1 MRAAHHAKK
10 GPPNITNNIFMCG
23 EAYRLYMSGGRFHQI
38 HLKVSCYCKMRCIKI
53 EMKLYL
59 VISNYKELIEKHQR
73 YLRHLIIWLYEYSLF
88 NFFSCRCILSI
99 TRKYDFR
106 HVF

>member
-38 HLKVSCYCKMRCIKI
+38 HLKVSCNCKMRCIKI
-53 EMKLYL
+53 EMKPNLI
-59 VISNYKELIEKHQR
+59 VSNDISKSIKDISGTLLFVYMNIQYSTFFKPVHFEHNKEI
-73 YLRHLIIWLYEYSLF
+73 
-88 NFFSCRCILSI
+88 
-99 TRKYDFR
+99 
-106 HVF
+106 

>member
-38 HLKVSCYCKMRCIKI
+38 HLKVSCNCKMRGIKI
-53 EMKLYL
+53 EMKPNLG
-59 VISNYKELIEKHQR
+59 VSIEKHQR
-73 YLRHLIIWLYEYSLF
+73 YLRDLIICLYEYSVF
-88 NFFSCRCILSI
+88 NFFQAGA
-99 TRKYDFR
+99 F
-106 HVF
+106 

>member
-59 VISNYKELIEKHQR
+59 VISNYKELYRKASKISQR
-73 YLRHLIIWLYEYSLF
+73 PYYLAMYIFSIQLF
-88 NFFSCRCILSI
+88 SSRCILSI

-106 HVF
+106 HAF

>member
-38 HLKVSCYCKMRCIKI
+38 HLKVSCYCKLRRIEI
-53 EMKLYL
+53 EMKLNL
-59 VISNYKELIEKHQR
+59 DTSNYKRLSKSIKYISENL
-73 YLRHLIIWLYEYSLF
+73 LF
-88 NFFSCRCILSI
+88 GYIHI
-99 TRKYDFR
+99 
-106 HVF
+106 

>member
-38 HLKVSCYCKMRCIKI
+38 HLKVSCNCKMRCIKI
-53 EMKLYL
+53 EMKPNLIVYRKASK
-59 VISNYKELIEKHQR
+59 ISQGPY
-73 YLRHLIIWLYEYSLF
+73 Y
-88 NFFSCRCILSI
+88 LSI
-99 TRKYDFR
+99 
-106 HVF
+106 

>member
-73 YLRHLIIWLYEYSLF
+73 YLRDLIIWLYEYSVF
-88 NFFSCRCILSI
+88 NFFQAGA
-99 TRKYDFR
+99 F
-106 HVF
+106 

>member
-53 EMKLYL
+53 EIELYL
-59 VISNYKELIEKHQR
+59 VISNYKELNRKASKTSP
-73 YLRHLIIWLYEYSLF
+73 RHMRRGASRE
-88 NFFSCRCILSI
+88 
-99 TRKYDFR
+99 RK
-106 HVF
+106 

>member
-38 HLKVSCYCKMRCIKI
+38 HLKVSCNCKMRCIKI
-53 EMKLYL
+53 EMKPNLI
-59 VISNYKELIEKHQR
+59 VSNDISKSIKDISGTLLFGYMNIQYSIFFKPVHFEHNKEI
-73 YLRHLIIWLYEYSLF
+73 
-88 NFFSCRCILSI
+88 
-99 TRKYDFR
+99 
-106 HVF
+106 

>member
-38 HLKVSCYCKMRCIKI
+38 HLKVSCYCKVRCIKM
-53 EMKLYL
+53 EMKLNL
-59 VISNYKELIEKHQR
+59 IISNYKEFIYR
-73 YLRHLIIWLYEYSLF
+73 GY
-88 NFFSCRCILSI
+88 
-99 TRKYDFR
+99 
-106 HVF
+106 

>member
-38 HLKVSCYCKMRCIKI
+38 HLKVSCNCKMRCIEI
-53 EMKLYL
+53 EMKLNL
-59 VISNYKELIEKHQR
+59 GVSNDIEKHQR
-73 YLRHLIIWLYEYSLF
+73 YLRDLIICLYEYSVF
-88 NFFSCRCILSI
+88 NFFQAGA
-99 TRKYDFR
+99 F
-106 HVF
+106 

>member
-38 HLKVSCYCKMRCIKI
+38 HLKVSCNCKMRCIKI
-53 EMKLYL
+53 EMKPNLI
-59 VISNYKELIEKHQR
+59 VSNDISKSIKDISGTLLFGYMNIQYSTFFKPVHFEHNKEI
-73 YLRHLIIWLYEYSLF
+73 
-88 NFFSCRCILSI
+88 
-99 TRKYDFR
+99 
-106 HVF
+106 

>member
-38 HLKVSCYCKMRCIKI
+38 HLKVSCNCKMRCIKI
-53 EMKLYL
+53 EMKPNLG
-59 VISNYKELIEKHQR
+59 VSKSIKDISGTLLFVYMNIQYSTFFLSVHFEHNKEI
-73 YLRHLIIWLYEYSLF
+73 
-88 NFFSCRCILSI
+88 
-99 TRKYDFR
+99 
-106 HVF
+106 

>member
-38 HLKVSCYCKMRCIKI
+38 HLKVSCNCKMRCIKI
-53 EMKLYL
+53 EMKLNL
-59 VISNYKELIEKHQR
+59 GVSNDISKSIKDISGTLLFVYMNIQYSTFFKPVHFEHNKEI
-73 YLRHLIIWLYEYSLF
+73 
-88 NFFSCRCILSI
+88 
-99 TRKYDFR
+99 
-106 HVF
+106 

>member
-38 HLKVSCYCKMRCIKI
+38 HLKVSCNCKMRCIKI
-53 EMKLYL
+53 EMKPNLIVSNDKVYRKASKISQRPYYL
-59 VISNYKELIEKHQR
+59 AMYIFSIQ
-73 YLRHLIIWLYEYSLF
+73 LF
-88 NFFSCRCILSI
+88 SSRCILSI

-106 HVF
+106 HAF

>member
-38 HLKVSCYCKMRCIKI
+38 HLKVSCNCKMRCIKI
-53 EMKLYL
+53 EMKPILG
-59 VISNYKELIEKHQR
+59 VSNDISKSIKDISGTLLFVYMNIQ
-73 YLRHLIIWLYEYSLF
+73 YS
-88 NFFSCRCILSI
+88 
-99 TRKYDFR
+99 
-106 HVF
+106 VFLAAAF

>member
-38 HLKVSCYCKMRCIKI
+38 HLKVSCNCKMRCIKI
-53 EMKLYL
+53 EMKPNLT
-59 VISNYKELIEKHQR
+59 VSNDISKGIKDISGTL
-73 YLRHLIIWLYEYSLF
+73 LFCLYEYSVF
-88 NFFSCRCILSI
+88 NFFQAGA
-99 TRKYDFR
+99 F
-106 HVF
+106 